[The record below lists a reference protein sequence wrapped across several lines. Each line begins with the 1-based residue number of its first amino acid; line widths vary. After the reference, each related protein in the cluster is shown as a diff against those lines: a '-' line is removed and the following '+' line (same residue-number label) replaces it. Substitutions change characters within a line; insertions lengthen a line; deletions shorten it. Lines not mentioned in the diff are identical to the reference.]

1 MKVEE
6 ATRIAAFRAADKLPS
21 ESNYHDIVIAIT
33 IIIIMISMVMISMML
48 AVNRSLEQL
57 YYLTC
62 ALRLIGRD
70 PLNSITHR

>member
-21 ESNYHDIVIAIT
+21 ESNCDDIVMAIT
-33 IIIIMISMVMISMML
+33 IIFIMISMML